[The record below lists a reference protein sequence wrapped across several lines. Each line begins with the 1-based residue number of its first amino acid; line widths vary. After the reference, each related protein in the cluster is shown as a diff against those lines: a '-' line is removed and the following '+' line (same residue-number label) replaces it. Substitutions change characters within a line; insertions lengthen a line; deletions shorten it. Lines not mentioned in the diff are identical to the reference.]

1 VKASLYRVTCI
12 AALCIVAFTTNC
24 LAQKGVNPTASN
36 RATLIAPHDFV
47 TMYGPANKTT
57 FSVLYSDGKRKE
69 TDKHIAY
76 ELRNKANQLL
86 AKGYDLPMDAKLA
99 DTVAY
104 SECTLVL
111 TDTLENKTLICREIV
126 IQRNNSNVLTLLP
139 AKGRLAVQHILYDRD
154 NKNSKRA
161 EFKYKAA
168 YQRYDQKDLSP
179 LDKEAYVVPGD
190 YKVIVYCTPI
200 SIHSTDVGAYS
211 TTVIEIP
218 LPGLAEFVFDSTT
231 SAVNIYQVMGFDN
244 TTSTTSCATVDM
256 DKPSVELQPGLYKA
270 RWYNSSLRRY
280 QVCSFIVRTKRYT
293 SINLTEATE
302 ASAYDADKEREYQMQ
317 Q

>member
-1 VKASLYRVTCI
+1 MI
-12 AALCIVAFTTNC
+12 AFITNC

-47 TMYGPANKTT
+47 MMYGPTDKTT

-69 TDKHIAY
+69 SDKHIAY
-76 ELRNKANQLL
+76 ELRNKANLLL
-86 AKGYDLPMDAKLA
+86 AKGYGPPMDAKLA

-139 AKGRLAVQHILYDRD
+139 EKGRLAVQHILYDSD

-190 YKVIVYCTPI
+190 YKIVVYCTPL
-200 SIHSTDVGAYS
+200 SIHSTNVGAYS
-211 TTVIEIP
+211 TTVVEIP
-218 LPGLAEFVFDSTT
+218 LPGLAEFSLDSTCSEVEIHT
-231 SAVNIYQVMGFDN
+231 ITYAGVSA
-244 TTSTTSCATVDM
+244 TACATVNIS
-256 DKPSVELQPGLYKA
+256 KPSIELQPGMYLAK
-270 RWYNSSLRRY
+270 WTNKNSKREQTCEFQMRSR
-280 QVCSFIVRTKRYT
+280 RYT
-293 SINLTEATE
+293 SIVLTQAAKGARFSADTE
-302 ASAYDADKEREYQMQ
+302 RIYNMQ